1 MNKKIVVAAVAAL
14 AVLLGTFFVG
24 RASSDPTASTEYKS
38 LTKKLDGANAELAE
52 TKDEL
57 STTASDL
64 DDTAASLSDAEAQVD
79 ALMSEIPSPGAAA
92 AEPAVSGGAALAP
105 RNIKLGVR
113 VRSKECF
120 GSAGCLVTVQI
131 DPSYVGDQDLSTGS
145 WEMTYELRGVED
157 GPVIEM
163 MTLESGTFSFPE
175 EQDVSTTS
183 SSSQISAVVTEVY
196 SLN

>member
-1 MNKKIVVAAVAAL
+1 
-14 AVLLGTFFVG
+14 
-24 RASSDPTASTEYKS
+24 
-38 LTKKLDGANAELAE
+38 
-52 TKDEL
+52 
-57 STTASDL
+57 
-64 DDTAASLSDAEAQVD
+64 
-79 ALMSEIPSPGAAA
+79 MSESPSPGAAA

-183 SSSQISAVVTEVY
+183 SSSPITAVVTEVY